1 MRYRDNFSLE
11 DFLQERE
18 DRVERQKELLEKF
31 GNSLLVV
38 RSNYPGSNKNQYPS
52 MEIVAVVAKEVEKIL
67 HENII
72 YSDMRETLEGR
83 IYTLVADMELIELKK
98 KMVHLE
104 ENHLLGRFLDIDVY
118 GKEGLSIS
126 RRDIG
131 YPSRKCYLCNE
142 AAVICTREMAHS
154 QEDIKRHILK
164 GYEKYLEFERERQ
177 RIGEKLGDL
186 VLKACIMEVS
196 CHPSFGLVS
205 PVSSGSHRDM
215 DYFTFLESSLA
226 IKEGLKQ
233 MALLGYSSMESE
245 DIFKLSRKI
254 GIEAE
259 RVMFRATEG
268 VNTHKG
274 MIFLLGVVIQ
284 VMGKVFYEFRNE
296 KEKIFEEEFYNLI
309 QYRIRDISKDILKDF
324 EKIPEKEK
332 LGKKLTNGELL
343 YLKHGFLGIRGE
355 VKEGLA
361 VVFEDGIMTLKNSLE
376 SGDEKNLALVKTL
389 LKLMS
394 KVEDS
399 TIVNRK
405 GIEVLKKV
413 QKESE
418 ELFYNFSL
426 EKACQLEKSYIDRG
440 ISPGG
445 SADLLAV
452 TILLHEGYKVF
463 KNI

>member
-1 MRYRDNFSLE
+1 
-11 DFLQERE
+11 
-18 DRVERQKELLEKF
+18 
-31 GNSLLVV
+31 
-38 RSNYPGSNKNQYPS
+38 
-52 MEIVAVVAKEVEKIL
+52 
-67 HENII
+67 
-72 YSDMRETLEGR
+72 
-83 IYTLVADMELIELKK
+83 
-98 KMVHLE
+98 
-104 ENHLLGRFLDIDVY
+104 
-118 GKEGLSIS
+118 
-126 RRDIG
+126 
-131 YPSRKCYLCNE
+131 
-142 AAVICTREMAHS
+142 
-154 QEDIKRHILK
+154 
-164 GYEKYLEFERERQ
+164 
-177 RIGEKLGDL
+177 
-186 VLKACIMEVS
+186 
-196 CHPSFGLVS
+196 
-205 PVSSGSHRDM
+205 
-215 DYFTFLESSLA
+215 
-226 IKEGLKQ
+226 
-233 MALLGYSSMESE
+233 
-245 DIFKLSRKI
+245 
-254 GIEAE
+254 IEAE

-296 KEKIFEEEFYNLI
+296 KEKISEEEFYNLI
-309 QYRIRDISKDILKDF
+309 RDGIRHISKDILKDF

-355 VKEGLA
+355 VKEGLG

-376 SGDEKNLALVKTL
+376 RGDEKNLALVKTL